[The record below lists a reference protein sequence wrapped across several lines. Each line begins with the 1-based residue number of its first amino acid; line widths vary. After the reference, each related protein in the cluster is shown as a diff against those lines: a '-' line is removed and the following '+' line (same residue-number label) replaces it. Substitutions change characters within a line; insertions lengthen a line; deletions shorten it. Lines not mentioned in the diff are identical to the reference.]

1 MLFTHLRLYPVASEP
16 VEDAY
21 LLTNGS
27 RIAAFGGMDS
37 VPAGEAIDCQGLCA
51 YPGFIDAHCHL
62 GMWED
67 SLGFEGDDGNE
78 ETDPCTPQMRAL
90 DAVNVLDRGFTEALE
105 AGVTTVMTGP
115 GSANPIAGQF
125 CAIKTYGRCID
136 DMVVRAPAAIKFA
149 FGENPKTV
157 YNDKSQTP
165 ITRMA
170 TAAIIREQLFKA
182 QRYLR
187 DLERAAQDED
197 SDEPEYDIKCE
208 ALLPLLRGEIPAQM
222 HAHRADDIFTALRIA
237 KEFGF
242 RAVIVHGTGGHEVAP
257 LLQRKGAR
265 VIAGPV
271 IGTRCKPEL
280 RAMSPEGPALLHKAG
295 VPIALCTDHP
305 EVPVHM
311 LALSA
316 GLLCASGLDRRTA
329 LESITLS
336 AARLCEIDDRV
347 GSIECGKDADIV
359 FFEQD
364 PFTLGAKPMAVMA
377 GGKLVCGALRG
388 WPERMRI

>member
-1 MLFTHLRLYPVASEP
+1 MLFTHLHLYPVAGEP
-16 VEDAY
+16 VEDGY
-21 LLTNGS
+21 LLTEGG
-27 RIAAFGGMDS
+27 RIAALGPMEKA
-37 VPAGEAIDCQGLCA
+37 PEGEPIDCGGLIAC
-51 YPGFIDAHCHL
+51 PGFIDAHCHL

-78 ETDPCTPQMRAL
+78 ETDPCTPQMRGL
-90 DAVNVLDRGFTEALE
+90 DAVNVLDRGFSEALE

-125 CAIKTYGRCID
+125 CAIKTCGRCID

-170 TAAIIREQLFKA
+170 TAAIIREQLYKA
-182 QRYLR
+182 KRYLQ
-187 DLERAAQDED
+187 DIERARQEED
-197 SDEPEYDIKCE
+197 GEEPEYDIKCE

-222 HAHRADDIFTALRIA
+222 HAHRADDIFTAMRIA

-242 RAVIVHGTGGHEVAP
+242 RAVIVHGTGGHEVAD
-257 LLQRKGAR
+257 LLKEKGAR
-265 VIAGPV
+265 IITGPV
-271 IGTRCKPEL
+271 LGTRCKPEL
-280 RAMSPEGPALLHKAG
+280 RAMSLQGPGILQKAG

-305 EVPVHM
+305 EVPIGM

-316 GLLCASGLDRRTA
+316 GLLCENGLDRKAA
-329 LESITLS
+329 LEAITLR
-336 AARLCEIDDRV
+336 AAQLCEIDGRV
-347 GSIECGKDADIV
+347 GSLQAGRDADIL
-359 FFEQD
+359 FFGRD
-364 PFTLGAKPMAVMA
+364 PFSLGAKPQAV
-377 GGKLVCGALRG
+377 LVEGQLVHGELPGMTKRV
-388 WPERMRI
+388 